1 MRLLKKKLEEIG
13 SIGMKKELVL
23 SNKNSPLSIRKQCE
37 LMNISRSS
45 LYYKPLGEKPENL
58 EIMKIMDKHILEEP
72 TAGVLTM
79 QSMLLDQ
86 GIKAGYE
93 RVRRLMRK
101 ANIRAIYPRRHLT
114 VLGEK
119 KYVYPYLLKGLEINR
134 ANQVWE
140 IDITYIPMK
149 KGFMYLTAIIDV
161 YSRAIMAWGLSNTL
175 DAQASLEV
183 VKQAIKTHGR
193 PEILNSDQGSQFT
206 CLQYVE
212 LLKKENI
219 KISMDGKGRA
229 LDNIYIERFWRTIKY
244 QHIYLNPAEDGITL
258 YRGIKKWVER
268 YHNRNHQGIN
278 QKPIEKYKN
287 AA

>member
-1 MRLLKKKLEEIG
+1 
-13 SIGMKKELVL
+13 MKKELIL
-23 SNKNSPLSIRKQCE
+23 SNPEKSLSVRQQCE
-37 LMNISRSS
+37 LMSISRSS
-45 LYYKPLGEKPENL
+45 FYYKPIGEKPENL
-58 EIMKIMDKHILEEP
+58 KIMQIMDKHILEEP

-79 QSMLLDQ
+79 QSMLSDN
-86 GIKAGYE
+86 GIKACYE

-101 ANIRAIYPRRHLT
+101 ANIRPIYPRRHLT

-119 KYVYPYLLKGLEINR
+119 KYLHPYLLKDLKINR
-134 ANQVWE
+134 PNQVWE
-140 IDITYIPMK
+140 IDITYIPME

-161 YSRAIMAWGLSNTL
+161 YSRALMAWGLSNTL

-183 VKQAIKTHGR
+183 VKQAIKTNGK

-206 CLQYVE
+206 CLQYVD

-258 YRGIKKWVER
+258 YRGIKKWMER
-268 YHNRNHQGIN
+268 YHNRNHQDIN
-278 QKPIEKYKN
+278 KKPIEKYKN